1 MPQHRIAIA
10 IRHALPALLLA
21 WLLAGGLASA
31 HNNPNFR
38 EELLLTLEVTAEP
51 LAAGSPAHSEP
62 FELDLPARTIELIW
76 RIDGPAAEGITFSV
90 MQDAEVVAERLGDG
104 SVSRLL
110 RGNGL
115 VIAQVSGAN
124 GPFTLEIHANVIDRS

>member
-1 MPQHRIAIA
+1 MPQPRTAMA

-21 WLLAGGLASA
+21 WLLAGNLASA

-38 EELLLTLEVTAEP
+38 EELLLTLDVSAEP

-62 FELDLPARTIELIW
+62 FELDLPARTVELIW
-76 RIDGPAAEGITFSV
+76 RIDGPAAQDITFSV
-90 MQDAEVVAERLGDG
+90 LQDAEVVAEGLGDG

-115 VIAQVSGAN
+115 VIAQVSGAD
-124 GPFTLEIHANVIDRS
+124 GPFTVEIHANVIDRS